1 MSVHIRRENSV
12 SLCVDSHLQQ
22 NENISTNAV
31 QSTNYKRISSLEIS
45 NFARSLAWYK
55 VGKLRIRVQ
64 SSYNHFFSQDFFQI

>member
-45 NFARSLAWYK
+45 NFARSLAWYT
-55 VGKLRIRVQ
+55 VGKLRIHVQ
-64 SSYNHFFSQDFFQI
+64 RSYNHFFSQDFFQI